1 MIRRRT
7 ACCVNLAQGRRLRH
21 RRAPWRLLAALS
33 LPLLAA
39 CGGAGGGDGATGPGP
54 VPVDPYVAAAGSYSL
69 VSVNG
74 SPGLPASVFY
84 SVPAPGG
91 RIDINSGSMVLRVD
105 KTFTETFNFLVVP
118 TTGASSTDS
127 DITVGTFALSN
138 GAITFNSVDPSGSH
152 TWSGTLDISA
162 TISYNDQGFLAVYKK

>member
-7 ACCVNLAQGRRLRH
+7 ACYVNLTEGQRFRRQ
-21 RRAPWRLLAALS
+21 RAPWRLLAALS

-39 CGGAGGGDGATGPGP
+39 CGGGGGGDGATGP
-54 VPVDPYVAAAGSYSL
+54 VPVDPYVAAAGTYSL
-69 VSVNG
+69 MSVNG
-74 SPGLPASVFY
+74 SAGLPASVFY

-105 KTFTETFNFLVVP
+105 KTFTETFNFVVIP

-127 DITVGTFALSN
+127 DITVGTFALAN

-152 TWSGTLDISA
+152 TWSGTLDVSA